1 MGVFL
6 DAVPPRY
13 EAARVLEVGVGT
25 GKDAHLLASRRPDA
39 KVVGVDPFEAM
50 LAYARQK
57 ERLPNLRWEQAAA
70 EKLPFPSQRFD
81 VVFSTNSIL
90 HFRDGEQGVLEMI
103 RVLKPGGVLLVS
115 ELSAWVPFWSTLRAM
130 RQTKLPWLLQPLI
143 ALSFRQETRKMMP
156 PREVVEGWFVGHE
169 DVDSDGVTHPSV
181 GGAPAAFWFAYAV
194 RRRNPGRSLG
204 RGPA

>member
-1 MGVFL
+1 MPAEDDSYNKPTLGQRIDALLGPL
-6 DAVPPRY
+6 DQ
-13 EAARVLEVGVGT
+13 EAQAFREAIVSGRAQMAHMQARI
-25 GKDAHLLASRRPDA
+25 DQA
-39 KVVGVDPFEAM
+39 
-50 LAYARQK
+50 
-57 ERLPNLRWEQAAA
+57 EQALAGIE
-70 EKLPFPSQRFD
+70 EK
-81 VVFSTNSIL
+81 
-90 HFRDGEQGVLEMI
+90 MI